1 MANDPNTY
9 FSPVELIARTSET
22 PNALGFT
29 FNDDGGMN
37 YSSCQPGVGIAT
49 DEPNLTGNPEQWTL
63 LDQNGAARTP
73 QNSQYIGLTPTAA
86 LIVVND
92 TSGDGNITGTPDES
106 TLATLAAG
114 WTGVAP
120 AP

>member
-9 FSPVELIARTSET
+9 FDATAIASRAAET
-22 PNALGFT
+22 VPNIGFG

-37 YSSCQPGVGIAT
+37 YGSCQPGIGIAT
-49 DEPNLTGNPEQWTL
+49 DVPNLTGNPEQWTL
-63 LDQNGAARTP
+63 LDQDGAARTP
-73 QNSQYIGLTPTAA
+73 QNSQYIGDTATPAMIAA
-86 LIVVND
+86 NG
-92 TSGDGNITGTPDES
+92 TGDGNPTGTPSES

-114 WTGVAP
+114 WAGVAP